1 MPCLPGAR
9 FHAARNYGTLPA
21 GLIDQADAEETA
33 GLK

>member
-9 FHAARNYGTLPA
+9 FHGARNYGTPPA
-21 GLIDQADAEETA
+21 GLIDQADAKETA